1 MPSNSVTTATKN
13 GKPLQLRCTK
23 MQDAVYSDTHRYVVL
38 AKGRRAGGTRGAA
51 QYIIEEMLSGKKG
64 IAVLWVDTIQA
75 NLSRYYERYF
85 YPLLSQLNNSLWDWN
100 ESKKV
105 LKIAGNYMDMRSA
118 EKPENIEGFG
128 YSQIILNEAGIIL
141 NDRSLWDVTI
151 RPMAL
156 DQKAHCFFVGTP
168 KGKRDKSGQKHLFL
182 EFFERG
188 QDPEH
193 WPEWKSF
200 QYTSYQNPFL
210 DKEEIAKLEAEVP
223 AIVAQQEIKAEFID
237 ISEDMIFRP
246 EWWKYE
252 ENVPADINV
261 KLRILSLD
269 TAFKVGE
276 SNDYSAGT
284 VWCKT
289 HNTFYIVDAFRGRW
303 TFPDL
308 IEKVKDYYQKWRVD
322 LVLIED
328 RASGQSLIQMLQA
341 QSNLPVAP
349 YSPDKDK
356 ISRAVAITP
365 FVKNGQVVLIKGS
378 WNKMLTDECGIFPN
392 GEYDDLVDTVSQ
404 ALNYSKLSVGF
415 EKLRPVVTKSVVHD
429 EFDQYNE
436 PIPEDYPRYPDN
448 NTGIFHGRASRSR
461 ESILQGYS
469 I

>member
-1 MPSNSVTTATKN
+1 MLATKS
-13 GKPLQLRCTK
+13 GKPLNLVYTK
-23 MQDAVYSDTHRYVVL
+23 MQDAVFTDAHRYVIL

-51 QYIIEEMLSGKKG
+51 QHAIERLLSGDKKVA
-64 IAVLWVDTIQA
+64 ILWVDTIQA

-85 YPLLSQLNNSLWDWN
+85 LPLLSQLNNQLWEWN
-100 ESKKV
+100 ESKKL
-105 LKIAGNYMDMRSA
+105 LKILGGYMDMRSA

-128 YSQIILNEAGIIL
+128 YSDIIMNEAGIIL

-156 DQKAHCFFVGTP
+156 DQKAKCFFVGTP
-168 KGKRDKSGQKHLFL
+168 KGKRDKTGQKHLFL
-182 EFFERG
+182 EFYERG
-188 QDPEH
+188 KDPEH
-193 WPEWKSF
+193 WPEWKSY
-200 QYTSYQNPFL
+200 QYSSYQNPFL
-210 DKEEIAKLEAEVP
+210 DKEEIKKLEAEVP

-246 EWWKYE
+246 EWWRYE
-252 ENVPADINV
+252 ENVPSDINV
-261 KLRILSLD
+261 KLRLLSLD

-276 SNDYSAGT
+276 TNDYSAGT
-284 VWCKT
+284 VWYKT

-308 IEKVKDYYQKWRVD
+308 IDKVKDYYTKWRVD

-328 RASGQSLIQMLQA
+328 RASGQSLIQMLQS

-356 ISRAVAITP
+356 VSRAVAITP

-378 WNKMLTDECGIFPN
+378 WNKMLTDELGVFPN
-392 GEYDDLVDTVSQ
+392 GEYDDLCDSFSQ

-415 EKLRPVVTKSVVHD
+415 EKLRPVVTRSVVHD

-436 PIPEDYPRYPDN
+436 PIPGDYPQYPDDHS
-448 NTGIFHGRASRSR
+448 GVFHGRSVRR
-461 ESILQGYS
+461 NNILEDFQV
-469 I
+469 